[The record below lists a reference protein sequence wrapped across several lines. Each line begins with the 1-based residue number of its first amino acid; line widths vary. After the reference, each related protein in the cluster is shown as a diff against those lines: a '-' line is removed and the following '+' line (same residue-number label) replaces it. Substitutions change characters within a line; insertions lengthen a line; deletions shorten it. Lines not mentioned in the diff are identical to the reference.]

1 LEEEDETITRMVQL
15 EFQSSQ
21 RLSNRRFLWQ

>member
-1 LEEEDETITRMVQL
+1 LEEEDETITRMVQS

-21 RLSNRRFLWQ
+21 RLNN